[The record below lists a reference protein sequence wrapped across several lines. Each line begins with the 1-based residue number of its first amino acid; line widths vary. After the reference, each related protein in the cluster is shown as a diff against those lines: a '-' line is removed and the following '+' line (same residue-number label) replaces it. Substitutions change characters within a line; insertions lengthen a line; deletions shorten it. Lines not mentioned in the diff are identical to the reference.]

1 MKTPRWIV
9 WVTVLAAAISGAQA
23 EPVNGIKAIV
33 HDSVIT
39 YDEVEGMTASE
50 VQYLQRQYRNDLPT
64 LRAKLSE
71 VRTNSLEQLLQRQLI
86 LRDFAEAG
94 YALPESFV
102 DEAVEE
108 RLRDKFGGDRAK
120 FAKTLQADGITF
132 EKYRQ
137 QIREQITVQ
146 VLRSKNVAQE
156 IIMSPHKIEKYYLE
170 NRDKYQVEDEVKLR
184 MIVLN
189 KPTKA
194 DAERVH
200 KLAEE
205 ILAKLKEGAAFAEMA
220 SVYSQGSQRSQGG
233 DWGWVEKS
241 VLKKE
246 LGEVAFKLK
255 AGERSDIID
264 LPEACYLMLVED
276 ARPAH
281 TRPLSELRE
290 EIERTLLVA
299 ERKRLEDRYIQRLK
313 AKTFVR
319 YF

>member
-23 EPVNGIKAIV
+23 ETVNGIKAIV

-39 YDEVEGMTASE
+39 YDEVQGMTASE
-50 VQYLQRQYRNDLPT
+50 VQYLRRQYRNDLPT
-64 LRAKLSE
+64 LQAKLSE
-71 VRTNSLEQLLQRQLI
+71 VGTNSLEQLLQRQLI

-205 ILAKLKEGAAFAEMA
+205 ILAKLKEGATFAEMA

-299 ERKRLEDRYIQRLK
+299 ERKRLDDRYIQKLK